1 MKAYEIPL
9 HIKEGHLEI
18 PEKIFS
24 AIKEQ
29 QKEIK
34 EKEMQ
39 YERSLNDK
47 DARIEKL
54 EKALEKMERRM
65 VALESPSK
73 TFALK

>member
-29 QKEIK
+29 QKGKVIFLILEND
-34 EKEMQ
+34 EKEDDKTWNKVTAMQ
-39 YERSLNDK
+39 FLDGYSES
-47 DARIEKL
+47 DAIYDRL
-54 EKALEKMERRM
+54 
-65 VALESPSK
+65 
-73 TFALK
+73 